1 MSETSNQNEPIKFF
15 SIQILNFDKKAF
27 TIKFSVLLNKL
38 EILISND
45 TCLSLSY
52 KLSFELENFLKLN
65 KFFKQFDSVEEIF
78 DYITGLVKLDKSISI
93 LTEDKFVKLKISLP
107 YISKGNTYNEI
118 ELLVP
123 NIEVKENDLILKLCE
138 KAEKTVNLELKCEYL
153 MKCLNRK
160 DEDYDF
166 YIEARFNVLNNIK
179 NIDSKIITSEDFIL
193 PLIGVKKKLNKGIK
207 EVKLLFRAS
216 RDGDNTQFHKKC
228 DGVINT
234 LTFVKATNGRKFGGF
249 ANKGWDSSN
258 HYINDDK
265 AFLFS
270 YYYYECYYYN
280 TGNNW
285 IYGSSSY
292 GPLWGGG
299 HDLYLASGC
308 LSNNSSTTNQSSSYN
323 YYGKTVVLS
332 GGNNFQAQDY
342 ETYELIFQ

>member
-1 MSETSNQNEPIKFF
+1 
-15 SIQILNFDKKAF
+15 
-27 TIKFSVLLNKL
+27 
-38 EILISND
+38 
-45 TCLSLSY
+45 
-52 KLSFELENFLKLN
+52 
-65 KFFKQFDSVEEIF
+65 
-78 DYITGLVKLDKSISI
+78 
-93 LTEDKFVKLKISLP
+93 
-107 YISKGNTYNEI
+107 
-118 ELLVP
+118 
-123 NIEVKENDLILKLCE
+123 
-138 KAEKTVNLELKCEYL
+138 

-265 AFLFS
+265 
-270 YYYYECYYYN
+270 
-280 TGNNW
+280 
-285 IYGSSSY
+285 Y

-342 ETYELIFQ
+342 ETYELILQ